1 MPIIVN
7 LSVET
12 IDELHTHLRRLL
24 YGVTVP
30 GPVERAPAEVD
41 PDEARLNA
49 ELTELDTPAAPP
61 VVSTAEAEQPRRGRG
76 RPRKDATPAPT
87 PAPELVDEPMAAQP
101 QVAAEAAPAEPE
113 LAEPELADAAPIN
126 GAADP
131 FADLDMP
138 PARTV
143 QDDFKDAMRILR
155 EVYLNGGGTD
165 VRDLLNSYKV
175 TEANQLPVSEG
186 TALLGVAKNLQ
197 AKHGVAL
204 V

>member
-101 QVAAEAAPAEPE
+101 TTTEAAPAEPE
-113 LAEPELADAAPIN
+113 LADAAPAPIN